1 GQRDRGR
8 RHHAVDRSSFTARFH
23 AVRGRPGQSSSIRDH
38 GPIATGQ
45 GGAAISQPVQRA
57 ECLNPPI
64 AEPAGSESPPPS
76 AENPT
81 SQPSNRR
88 RRTRGAPGLS
98 VGLRLSRV
106 FRGLEGVWKQR
117 EVHLRPRETHPV
129 TRGQAT
135 SSITGGAV
143 STCAVFPNALPLRS
157 WITWQARSSS
167 SKCADEGNARLRA
180 STSAEAGLRPSVQ
193 AARTR
198 KAVSISSLGFI
209 DPVSWLFQYFS
220 PECMFLYMGRQS

>member
-1 GQRDRGR
+1 MAD
-8 RHHAVDRSSFTARFH
+8 
-23 AVRGRPGQSSSIRDH
+23 
-38 GPIATGQ
+38 
-45 GGAAISQPVQRA
+45 
-57 ECLNPPI
+57 
-64 AEPAGSESPPPS
+64 PAGSESPPPS

-117 EVHLRPRETHPV
+117 EVRPRPTETHPV

-143 STCAVFPNALPLRS
+143 LTCAGFPNALPLRS

-167 SKCADEGNARLRA
+167 GKCADEGNASLRVFR
-180 STSAEAGLRPSVQ
+180 SAGGGLRPSVQ
-193 AARTR
+193 AVRMR
-198 KAVSISSLGFI
+198 KAVSTNSLGLI
-209 DPVSWLFQYFS
+209 DRL
-220 PECMFLYMGRQS
+220 LALL